1 MANNSLTERVLSA
14 NERGLTVDEICVYEN
29 LPLED
34 VEHILRYWKS
44 EYHAGTRRRQMK
56 VDDFIRRR
64 GADSLQE
71 FVERVS
77 RNAPSGSV
85 RVHVAT
91 EMAHRYNINADVA
104 ADVVDEIYL
113 MMDNL
118 RNESRTARRN
128 THDYISRIRH
138 SA

>member
-14 NERGLTVDEICVYEN
+14 NERGLSVDEICAYEN

-34 VEHILRYWKS
+34 VENILKYWKS
-44 EYHAGTRRRQMK
+44 EYHAGTRNRQSK
-56 VDDFIRRR
+56 VDSFISRR
-64 GADSLQE
+64 GAGNLQE

-77 RNAPSGSV
+77 RNASGGSV
-85 RVHVAT
+85 RAHVAT
-91 EMAHRYNINADVA
+91 EMAYRYNIRPEVA

-113 MMDNL
+113 MMDNV
-118 RNESRTARRN
+118 RNESRVARRDTQN
-128 THDYISRIRH
+128 YISRIRR

>member
-1 MANNSLTERVLSA
+1 MDTCHQNGREHSILYREEKAMANNSLTERVLSA
-14 NERGLTVDEICVYEN
+14 NERGLTVDEICAYEN

-64 GADSLQE
+64 GATSLQE

-77 RNAPSGSV
+77 QTHRAAVYVYMSQPKWRSV
-85 RVHVAT
+85 ITSDRMSLLT
-91 EMAHRYNINADVA
+91 L
-104 ADVVDEIYL
+104 L
-113 MMDNL
+113 M
-118 RNESRTARRN
+118 RFTS
-128 THDYISRIRH
+128 
-138 SA
+138 